1 MIAGEGVRG
10 LSREIVDERLDM
22 LLRIISIA
30 GARPNLREEHIIL
43 AIGLEHTASNHHLLC

>member
-10 LSREIVDERLDM
+10 LSRKIVNECLDL

-30 GARPNLREEHIIL
+30 AARPNLREEHIIL
-43 AIGLEHTASNHHLLC
+43 AIGLEHAASNHHLLC